1 MMNYPPQLSILT
13 FVCLFAFIE
22 SKGYAQSS
30 VVPTAMVV
38 RGEVVSIAE
47 ELIPKVQGYLKDSP
61 HILLNVESGSGQTLV
76 ENALLEAFG
85 KAGFKIAVKSNGQM
99 STVLDILVLDQS
111 VRFQPRTSGGFDRST
126 RTILEARLR
135 LAGEGEVHYLGSFS
149 RDLSDTVAQ
158 QDASALFG
166 AAKGMDSENAP
177 SFFEKI
183 AGPVLMIAGVF
194 VIVYL
199 FFTVRS

>member
-1 MMNYPPQLSILT
+1 MMNYLPQLSILT
-13 FVCLFAFIE
+13 FVCLFAFLE

-30 VVPTAMVV
+30 VVPTAVV
-38 RGEVVSIAE
+38 ARGEVVSIAE
-47 ELIPKVQGYLKDSP
+47 ELIPKVQGYLKDFP

-76 ENALLEAFG
+76 ENAFIEAFG
-85 KAGFKIAVKSNGQM
+85 KAGFKIAVRSNEQM
-99 STVLDILVLDQS
+99 SSVLDILVLDHT
-111 VRFQPRTSGGFDRST
+111 VRFQPRDSGGFDRIA
-126 RTILEARLR
+126 RTILEARLHV
-135 LAGEGEVHYLGSFS
+135 AGEGEVHYLGSFS
-149 RDLSDTVAQ
+149 RELSDTVAQ
-158 QDASALFG
+158 QDTGVLFE